1 MAENETEQL
10 SSKFFDILKDTDQ
23 TKNANIQASCDNLAN
38 SIININKELN
48 SETATAYLNEIEKIN
63 KEIPDFKEKKLAQM
77 LTVIKDTLPSIQNPD
92 VKEILDIPLIE
103 YLAEKQSKEYNQE
116 KENFEKREK
125 VVPKAVSDLIRDR
138 RVANV
143 QEFKKEADKSE
154 GVSGGYIAYEQA
166 THNTFMLKRFYKKG
180 ADVETTQQWM
190 DRNDAVRE
198 LIGGNMY
205 EQLLYNR
212 APKEEL
218 VTGYANSKLP
228 DFVSKILY
236 VRSKFL
242 ENSEHL
248 GEVLE
253 QTKTPKLSGFEKAIA
268 ASHILGES
276 DYHTQNLMVQNNN
289 TVVKIDHGRSF
300 MNFNKDFTSMLKD
313 ANEKF
318 ERFGYNENIEKGQ
331 LTFNVK
337 EYSKSL
343 NQMLNQLDN
352 NQIDNII
359 DQKVDELVKEQK
371 EYRSIDPLKY
381 ILSRNQVAISKSEK
395 EFLNQAINLGI
406 KNNFDESYKENTR
419 FKDDI

>member
-1 MAENETEQL
+1 
-10 SSKFFDILKDTDQ
+10 
-23 TKNANIQASCDNLAN
+23 
-38 SIININKELN
+38 
-48 SETATAYLNEIEKIN
+48 
-63 KEIPDFKEKKLAQM
+63 
-77 LTVIKDTLPSIQNPD
+77 
-92 VKEILDIPLIE
+92 
-103 YLAEKQSKEYNQE
+103 
-116 KENFEKREK
+116 
-125 VVPKAVSDLIRDR
+125 
-138 RVANV
+138 
-143 QEFKKEADKSE
+143 
-154 GVSGGYIAYEQA
+154 
-166 THNTFMLKRFYKKG
+166 
-180 ADVETTQQWM
+180 M

-248 GEVLE
+248 GDVLE

-318 ERFGYNENIEKGQ
+318 ERFGYNKNIEKGQ

-359 DQKVDELVKEQK
+359 DQKVDELVKNGFDAKGICPGKLDIKGLDTSVIFNNEQK
-371 EYRSIDPLKY
+371 LRKY
-381 ILSRNQVAISKSEK
+381 YKDNI
-395 EFLNQAINLGI
+395 
-406 KNNFDESYKENTR
+406 KENLSNM
-419 FKDDI
+419 KEIAKKVDIVAKYSTLHQILKMVNG